1 MHTMKSMAT
10 DQVTRHKLVET
21 NAQKGLGVVTDRN
34 LNFKDHVAQSTAKAN
49 RTVGIIR
56 RSFDY
61 LSDYTFI
68 QLYKCQC

>member
-1 MHTMKSMAT
+1 MKSMAT
-10 DQVTRHKLVET
+10 DQVTRHKLAET
-21 NAQKGLGVVTDRN
+21 NVQEGLGVVTDRN

-49 RTVGIIR
+49 RIMGIIR

>member
-1 MHTMKSMAT
+1 MKSTAT
-10 DQVTRHKLVET
+10 NQVTRHKLAET
-21 NAQKGLGVVTDRN
+21 NAQKDLGVVIDRN

-61 LSDYTFI
+61 LSDQSFI
-68 QLYKCQC
+68 QLCKCQC